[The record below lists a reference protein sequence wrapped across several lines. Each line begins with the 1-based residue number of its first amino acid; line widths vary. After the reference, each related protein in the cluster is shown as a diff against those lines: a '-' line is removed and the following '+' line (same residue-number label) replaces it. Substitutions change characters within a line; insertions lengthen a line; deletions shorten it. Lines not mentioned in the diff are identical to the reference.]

1 MYFLFVRIRK
11 SGMPCETSSVACA
24 CLGATTAAEPGAGC
38 EYGQRVVVPHV
49 WARGSVRHSPR
60 WGETAPWKLCLG
72 LARCACTAGAAGAV
86 AGAAHMGQFAVL
98 RSPAF
103 IEIVSPGGRV
113 WLERAWR
120 LSVMV
125 GKMMENPDSLRKV
138 CSLRQ
143 RAVVTF
149 QIARYLRPAPLS
161 GTFSTTFLHVY

>member
-1 MYFLFVRIRK
+1 MA
-11 SGMPCETSSVACA
+11 CETSSVACA

-72 LARCACTAGAAGAV
+72 LARCACTAGVTGAV
-86 AGAAHMGQFAVL
+86 AGAAHMGQFAVVH
-98 RSPAF
+98 SPAF

-161 GTFSTTFLHVY
+161 GTFSTTFLHVF